1 MCTNLLSKIKALFC
15 PKSKKQNVNITSVNA
30 DNVTMDNIDAV
41 FKSVISKLP
50 SDIQEHVYLPEG
62 KGYFFIRP
70 QSKHLGVNDFKYC
83 ITFAHRLSAGCVS
96 VESLNGGEE
105 AKVIIQQYIDS
116 NSGPNFIKE
125 MPAKL
130 GARNKNKWSWTA
142 SAPAS
147 GFNEV
152 LINWYVDTITAFWNF
167 FER

>member
-1 MCTNLLSKIKALFC
+1 MCINLLSKIKTLFC
-15 PKSKKQNVNITSVNA
+15 PKSKKQDVNSATVNA
-30 DNVTMDNIDAV
+30 NDEALSNIDAV
-41 FKSVISKLP
+41 FNAVISKLP

-70 QSKHLGVNDFKYC
+70 QSKHLGVKDFKYC
-83 ITFAHRLSAGCVS
+83 ITFAHRMSAGCVS

-142 SAPAS
+142 SAPAN
-147 GFNEV
+147 GFNEELV
-152 LINWYVDTITAFWNF
+152 NWYVDTIVAFWNF